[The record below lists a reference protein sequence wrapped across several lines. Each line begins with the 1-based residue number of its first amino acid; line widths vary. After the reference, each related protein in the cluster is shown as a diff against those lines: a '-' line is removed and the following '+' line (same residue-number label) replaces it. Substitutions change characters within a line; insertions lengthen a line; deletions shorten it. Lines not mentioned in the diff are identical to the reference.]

1 MVSHRYCNLYVLG
14 IFPLSQHTKP
24 HNVSETSSF
33 QIVVQCM
40 CVVTTEKAQFN
51 TSNKMRN
58 GRLREECTQVKLQ
71 DSLRRTG
78 EKSLNLLQ

>member
-1 MVSHRYCNLYVLG
+1 
-14 IFPLSQHTKP
+14 
-24 HNVSETSSF
+24 
-33 QIVVQCM
+33 M